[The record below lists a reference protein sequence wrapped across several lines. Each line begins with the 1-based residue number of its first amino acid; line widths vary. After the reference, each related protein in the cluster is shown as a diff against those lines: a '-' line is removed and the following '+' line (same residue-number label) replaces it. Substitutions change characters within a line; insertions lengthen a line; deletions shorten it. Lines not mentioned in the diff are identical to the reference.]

1 MVGRL
6 DNALGFHEASMRLRA
21 QRQQLLASNLA
32 NADTPN
38 YKARDVDFR
47 KALEL
52 ALATSSGSV
61 GMTQTNLAHLPG
73 TAAFTMPEIKLRVAT
88 QNSLDGNTVDMDV
101 ERAAFAENGLQYE
114 VSVSLAQ
121 GQIKGL
127 MAVLQG

>member
-1 MVGRL
+1 MAGRL
-6 DNALGFHEASMRLRA
+6 DITLGFHEASMRLRA
-21 QRQQLLASNLA
+21 QRQQVLASNLA

-47 KALEL
+47 KALES
-52 ALATSSGSV
+52 ALATPSGSV
-61 GMTQTNLAHLPG
+61 GMTQTNSAHLPG
-73 TAAFTMPEIKLRVAT
+73 TAAFTVPETKLRVAT

-114 VSVSLAQ
+114 VSVSLARD
-121 GQIKGL
+121 QIKGL